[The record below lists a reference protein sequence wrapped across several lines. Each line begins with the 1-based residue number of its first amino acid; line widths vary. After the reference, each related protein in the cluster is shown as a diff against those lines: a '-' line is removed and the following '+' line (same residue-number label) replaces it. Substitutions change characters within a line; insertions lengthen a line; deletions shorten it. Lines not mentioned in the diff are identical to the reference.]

1 MKQFFNLVFLPN
13 GSWLN
18 WGGSQVGIGYGSARF
33 NGCNWSTFDNGWC
46 WSWGS
51 GNRVSVWGIW
61 VSPIVSVSVGIVVKT
76 IVITIIT
83 IRPVTIITII
93 VGTSISLGFGIGLS
107 FGSSFTF
114 G

>member
-1 MKQFFNLVFLPN
+1 M
-13 GSWLN
+13 
-18 WGGSQVGIGYGSARF
+18 GIGYWPGRF
-33 NGCNWSTFDNGWC
+33 NWCHGYSFDNGC
-46 WSWGS
+46 WSWSSCHG
-51 GNRVSVWGIW
+51 VSVRGIW
-61 VSPIVSVSVGIVVKT
+61 VSTIVSVSVGIVVKT

-93 VGTSISLGFGIGLS
+93 VGTGISLGFGFSLS

>member
-1 MKQFFNLVFLPN
+1 M
-13 GSWLN
+13 GT
-18 WGGSQVGIGYGSARF
+18 QVGIGYWSGRF
-33 NGCNWSTFDNGWC
+33 NWCHGNSFDNGC
-46 WSWGS
+46 RCWGS
-51 GNRVSVWGIW
+51 CHGVSVRGIW
-61 VSPIVSVSVGIVVKT
+61 VSTIVSVSVGIVVKT
-76 IVITIIT
+76 IVIPIIT

>member
-1 MKQFFNLVFLPN
+1 M
-13 GSWLN
+13 S
-18 WGGSQVGIGYGSARF
+18 IGYESASF
-33 NGCNWSTFDNGWC
+33 NGCNWSTFDNG